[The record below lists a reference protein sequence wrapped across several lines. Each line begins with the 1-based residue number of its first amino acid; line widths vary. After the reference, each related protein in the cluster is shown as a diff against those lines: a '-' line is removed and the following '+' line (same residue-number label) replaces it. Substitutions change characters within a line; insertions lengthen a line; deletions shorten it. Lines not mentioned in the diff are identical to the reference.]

1 MYRTIKLLGEA
12 GAIDRL
18 ELGDGRA
25 GYEESVEHHEHLVD
39 VEVGQVIESYY
50 AELEALKAQL
60 PARWDMILLITG
72 RNILSKNH
80 MRLAC
85 RVTFLIG

>member
-50 AELEALKAQL
+50 AELEALKAQI
-60 PARWDMILLITG
+60 AREMGYDLVD
-72 RNILSKNH
+72 H
-80 MRLAC
+80 RLEIFC
-85 RVTFLIG
+85 RKIICVWPVV